1 MRPVWGLMAHGWVYE
16 GMGLVS
22 GRKETG
28 LTVWCFVLSGSS
40 TLCVVPPFLAL
51 IIHFACT
58 PATPT
63 NHHLMVL

>member
-1 MRPVWGLMAHGWVYE
+1 MRPMWGLMAHGWVFE

-28 LTVWCFVLSGSS
+28 LAVWCFVLWFIHFVCG
-40 TLCVVPPFLAL
+40 LPFLAL

-63 NHHLMVL
+63 NHRLMVL